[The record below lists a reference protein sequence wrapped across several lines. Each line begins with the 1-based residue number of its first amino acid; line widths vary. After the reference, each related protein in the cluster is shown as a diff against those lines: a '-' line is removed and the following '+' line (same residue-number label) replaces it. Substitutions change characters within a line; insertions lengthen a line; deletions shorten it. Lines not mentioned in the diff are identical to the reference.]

1 MFQLNF
7 PGKKIQDFFSIGK
20 AWLRRGAPLA
30 LPIYVEGRLSPVCT
44 VKVTNSHLGKQGLP
58 TI

>member
-7 PGKKIQDFFSIGK
+7 PEKKSKIFFSIGK
-20 AWLRRGAPLA
+20 GWLRRGAPLA
-30 LPIYVEGRLSPVCT
+30 LPIYLQGRLSTIRT
-44 VKVTNSHLGKQGLP
+44 VKVTNSHLGKQCLP